1 MCKGGDERLYAPFL
15 AQCCDAQTEA
25 PTQSM
30 SSLPIDPYSSI
41 HVHNDCVLC
50 LVYVHSFPFSYVDTP
65 HYTDTEPT
73 EPSGM
78 LL

>member
-30 SSLPIDPYSSI
+30 SSLPIDLIALYMYI
-41 HVHNDCVLC
+41 DLII
-50 LVYVHSFPFSYVDTP
+50 VYFV
-65 HYTDTEPT
+65 
-73 EPSGM
+73 
-78 LL
+78 